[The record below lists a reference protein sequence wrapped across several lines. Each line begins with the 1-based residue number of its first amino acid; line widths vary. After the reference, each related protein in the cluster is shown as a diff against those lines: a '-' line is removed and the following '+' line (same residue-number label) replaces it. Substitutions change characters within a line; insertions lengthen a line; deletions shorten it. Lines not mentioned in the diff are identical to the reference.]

1 MLLTTL
7 IYIRAFLVIW
17 HKRKNLDG
25 FLNPFNEN
33 PFINTVTREVH
44 VTHEDRTDV
53 IYRDPKTGLETRGYQ
68 QYHYVVA
75 GGRHGDNTL
84 AQPNFLQMSAL
95 SREVA
100 EKEPNAEAWLM
111 ARIAFLF
118 FISILIIW
126 IPASINRVHAL
137 LRPNAVNFPLN
148 FASALVFPLQGFF
161 NMIVYM
167 ITSKTAC
174 KNLWKSIRTDVRN
187 KLTFGNRRRGASP
200 EAQKD
205 TKLDRLQQRRQSRR
219 LDSDI
224 TSVTSLARTS
234 H

>member
-1 MLLTTL
+1 MLSATV
-7 IYIRAFLVIW
+7 IYIRASIVIW
-17 HKRKNLDG
+17 QKRKNLDG
-25 FLNPFNEN
+25 FLNPFNES

-53 IYRDPKTGLETRGYQ
+53 IYRDPKSGVETRGYQ
-68 QYHYVVA
+68 QYRCTVA
-75 GGRHGDNTL
+75 GGRHEDNPP

-118 FISILIIW
+118 FVSVLIIW
-126 IPASINRVHAL
+126 IPSSINRVYAL
-137 LRPNAVNFPLN
+137 LHPNTINFPLN
-148 FASALVFPLQGFF
+148 LTSALVFPLQGFF
-161 NMIVYM
+161 NMLVYM

-174 KNLWKSIRTDVRN
+174 KNLWMSFRNGVRN
-187 KLTFGNRRRGASP
+187 KLTFGKRRHGASP
-200 EAQKD
+200 EAQENI
-205 TKLDRLQQRRQSRR
+205 KLDRFQQRRRSRR

-224 TSVTSLARTS
+224 TSVTSLRTS
-234 H
+234 C